1 MALEMKRKKL
11 AGRIALAVLMVFMGI
26 QFIRPPK
33 NEGVADASSDITH
46 FVTVPD
52 TVRKILKRSC
62 YDCHS
67 NHTNYPWYARIS
79 PASLWLARHIKEGKA
94 ELNFTD
100 FAQYSRRRMNTKLSS
115 IAEQVEEREMPL
127 KSYLW
132 MHGAARLSGEEIRL
146 ISRWTET
153 AREELKQKP

>member
-11 AGRIALAVLMVFMGI
+11 AGRIALAVLLIFIGI

-33 NEGVADASSDITH
+33 NEGAAEAPSDITH

-52 TVRKILKRSC
+52 TVKKLLKRSC

-67 NHTNYPWYARIS
+67 NHTAYPWYARIS
-79 PASLWLARHIKEGKA
+79 PASLWLARHIKQGKA

-115 IAEQVEEREMPL
+115 IADQVEEREMPL

-132 MHGAARLSGEEIRL
+132 MHGTARLSDAEVSL
-146 ISRWTET
+146 ISRWTEA